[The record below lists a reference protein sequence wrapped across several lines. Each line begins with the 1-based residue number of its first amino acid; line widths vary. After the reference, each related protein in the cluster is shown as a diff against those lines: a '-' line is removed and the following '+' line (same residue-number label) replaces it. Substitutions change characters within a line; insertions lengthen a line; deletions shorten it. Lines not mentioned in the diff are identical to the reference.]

1 MDYPVAVVGQTKE
14 LMDKMILVFNVG
26 FDKEATIGEKHKIL
40 NQVGV
45 HMGEYLKDEKDILY
59 FILPTNDHEEI
70 KVECLNPKLMEPGEY
85 MSIKERL
92 DKISKDVE
100 EFINPQ

>member
-26 FDKEATIGEKHKIL
+26 ITVGMSTQTRIQTLTSVK
-40 NQVGV
+40 NQA
-45 HMGEYLKDEKDILY
+45 HNLLKDEKDVII
-59 FILPTNDHEEI
+59 FVVPSIGDESI
-70 KVECLNPKLMEPGEY
+70 KVECLNPKLMEPTEY
-85 MSIKERL
+85 AAVKERL

-100 EFINPQ
+100 EFIK